1 MQAAARRILGC
12 DHLAADAVQE
22 TLLSLWQQPEA
33 PVDLPGWLVRAVVHR
48 SLHQRRSLQRR
59 IRHEHH
65 AASAACALHEH
76 CDNPLHE
83 AWAHE
88 LDHRLETALAALP
101 KDQGHAF
108 VLFEREGLDY
118 DAIAARLRV
127 PVGTVRSRLH
137 RARAALQQQFA
148 TLAME
153 LPERER
159 HSA

>member
-22 TLLSLWQQPEA
+22 AMLSLWQLTTP
-33 PVDLPGWLVRAVVHR
+33 PVDLPGWLLRAVVHR

-59 IRHEHH
+59 IRHEQH
-65 AASAACALHEH
+65 AATAACALHDG
-76 CDNPLHE
+76 CDNPLHR

-88 LDHRLETALAALP
+88 LDDRLAQALATLP
-101 KDQGHAF
+101 RDQGRAF
-108 VLFEREGLDY
+108 VLFQRDGLDY
-118 DAIAARLRV
+118 DAIATRLAV

-137 RARAALQQQFA
+137 RARAALQREFA
-148 TLAME
+148 ALVE
-153 LPERER
+153 PDGRER